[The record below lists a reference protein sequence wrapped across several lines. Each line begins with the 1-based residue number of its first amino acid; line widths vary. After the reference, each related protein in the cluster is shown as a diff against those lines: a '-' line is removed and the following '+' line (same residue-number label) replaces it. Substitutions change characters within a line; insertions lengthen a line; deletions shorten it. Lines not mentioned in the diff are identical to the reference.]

1 MNSIQAEK
9 PHTSTEQSHLL
20 KGKKIAVFGVAN
32 KWSIA
37 WAITEALSRNGAQ
50 LVLTYIDERTEEKV
64 RSLAA
69 TLPMKPL
76 ILPCDV
82 TQDDQVDTVFAKI
95 KHEFGTLDGVIHAI
109 AFAKKEEL
117 EGSFLKTSR
126 EGFRIALD
134 VSAYS
139 LIALARAAAP
149 LMESGG
155 SIVTL
160 SYLGGKRVIPNYN
173 VMGVAKAALECC
185 VKYLAAELGEKNIR
199 VNAISAG
206 PVNTLAARGI
216 GGFQDL
222 VKHVG
227 AKAPLRRNIE
237 AEEVADTALYLT
249 SPLSRGVTGETL
261 YVDAG
266 YHIVGA

>member
-1 MNSIQAEK
+1 MTAVQTEK
-9 PHTSTEQSHLL
+9 PHLASEPTHLL

-37 WAITEALSRNGAQ
+37 WAITEALAKNGAQ
-50 LVLTYIDERTEEKV
+50 LALTYIDERTEEKV
-64 RSLAA
+64 RALAA
-69 TLPMKPL
+69 TLPHRPL

-82 TQDDQVDTVFAKI
+82 TQDDQVDTVFGKI

-117 EGSFLKTSR
+117 EGSFVKTSR

-139 LIALARAAAP
+139 LISLARAAAP
-149 LMESGG
+149 LMHGGG
-155 SIVTL
+155 SIITL

-185 VKYLAAELGEKNIR
+185 VKYLAADLGPQGIR

-227 AKAPLRRNIE
+227 AKAPLKRNIE
-237 AEEVADTALYLT
+237 AEEVADTALYL
-249 SPLSRGVTGETL
+249 SSSLSRGMTGEIL